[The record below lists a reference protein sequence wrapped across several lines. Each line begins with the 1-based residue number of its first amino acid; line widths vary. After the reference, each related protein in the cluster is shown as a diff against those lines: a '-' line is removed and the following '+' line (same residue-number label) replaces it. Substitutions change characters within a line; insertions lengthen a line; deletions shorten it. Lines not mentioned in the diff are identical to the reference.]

1 MSMLLDDILI
11 QKAFN
16 AIYVS
21 HLSSHS
27 FFDQCQ
33 PHQALRITHSDI
45 LQIKQ
50 KSACQGTC

>member
-1 MSMLLDDILI
+1 MLLDDILI